1 MVDNYIKKKRIEKG
15 LTQKDL
21 ANKLNV
27 TQGQISQWEHS
38 RTIRVSTL
46 ERIAAVLECDA
57 TELISVATLI
67 DMELSDED
75 IARIQEAAKSENR
88 RVPTSE
94 ELKNPQPV
102 ANDYSDAWNEDELL
116 ESFFQLNDMGKHE
129 AIKRVEE
136 LTLIKKYTEK

>member
-1 MVDNYIKKKRIEKG
+1 MVDNYIRKKRIEKG

-21 ANKLNV
+21 ADKLNV

-38 RTIRVSTL
+38 RTVRVTTL
-46 ERIAAVLECDA
+46 ERIAAVLECDVA
-57 TELISVATLI
+57 ELISVATLI
-67 DMELSDED
+67 DLELSDED
-75 IARIQEAAKSENR
+75 IARIQQAAKSENR

-94 ELKNPQPV
+94 ELKKPQPV
-102 ANDYSDAWNEDELL
+102 ANDYSEAWSEDELL

>member
-1 MVDNYIKKKRIEKG
+1 MVDNYIRKKRIEKG

-21 ANKLNV
+21 ADKLNV

-38 RTIRVSTL
+38 RTVRVTTL
-46 ERIAAVLECDA
+46 ERIAAVLECDVA
-57 TELISVATLI
+57 ELISVATLI
-67 DMELSDED
+67 DLELSDAD
-75 IARIQEAAKSENR
+75 IARIQQAAKSENR

-94 ELKNPQPV
+94 ELKKPQPV
-102 ANDYSDAWNEDELL
+102 VNDYSEAWSEDELL